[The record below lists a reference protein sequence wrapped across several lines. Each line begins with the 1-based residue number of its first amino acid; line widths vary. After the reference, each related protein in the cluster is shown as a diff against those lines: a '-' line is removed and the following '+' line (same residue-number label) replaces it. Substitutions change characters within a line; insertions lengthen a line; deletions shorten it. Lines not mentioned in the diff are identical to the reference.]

1 MSKIIFSNNEF
12 VLQLDGSIYWPS
24 KKCLILCDLHLE
36 KSSYFAKLGSFLPPY
51 DSYETLKRLQNSLN
65 NLDVRKIILLGDIFH
80 DKEGLK
86 RLNSRLQTYLENLCK
101 KFKVIWLAGNHDGSI
116 RPKFAKFCYKYKLD
130 NINFNHKS
138 VKKCVNELSGHYHP
152 KATINSFRI
161 RISKP
166 CFLISEK
173 KIILPAYG
181 SFTGGIGSKSEIFK
195 DVINDKYKTFIL
207 LNKNIVE
214 VN

>member
-1 MSKIIFSNNEF
+1 MFLCYILRRI
-12 VLQLDGSIYWPS
+12 DGNGLVMIV
-24 KKCLILCDLHLE
+24 IH
-36 KSSYFAKLGSFLPPY
+36 LPP
-51 DSYETLKRLQNSLN
+51 K
-65 NLDVRKIILLGDIFH
+65 
-80 DKEGLK
+80 
-86 RLNSRLQTYLENLCK
+86 
-101 KFKVIWLAGNHDGSI
+101 
-116 RPKFAKFCYKYKLD
+116 
-130 NINFNHKS
+130 NI
-138 VKKCVNELSGHYHP
+138 
-152 KATINSFRI
+152 SFRI

-181 SFTGGIGSKSEIFK
+181 SFTGGIDSKSEIFK